1 MDLRNWREATYL
13 TSAHLSGRTVCLAPM
28 HVAQQASD
36 LFRANAVDD
45 AMWTYLPYGPFSSE
59 AGYHRWMRE
68 AIETDGT
75 EFFAVQCRETSRCIG
90 VLSYLNIVPDH
101 GSVEI
106 GHVAFSKALQQTT
119 GATEAVYLLMKHAF
133 EAGYRRV
140 EWKCDASNIAS
151 RRAAQR
157 FGFSFEGVFRQHRIN
172 KGINRDTAYF
182 AVIDAEWPA
191 LNEAFAGWL
200 SESNFDA
207 GGKQRERLG
216 NLTALV
222 RAASDPIL

>member
-1 MDLRNWREATYL
+1 MKRMNWSGAAPLMSSERV
-13 TSAHLSGRTVCLAPM
+13 GRTVRLAPM
-28 HVAQQASD
+28 NVTQQASD
-36 LFRANAVDD
+36 LFRANAADD

-68 AIETDGT
+68 AVAIEGT
-75 EFFAVQCRETSRCIG
+75 EFFVVQDVETSRFVG

-101 GSVEI
+101 GTVEI

-133 EAGYRRV
+133 DTGYRRV
-140 EWKCDASNIAS
+140 EWKCDAANMAS

-157 FGFSFEGVFRQHRIN
+157 FGLSYEGVFRQHRIN
-172 KGINRDTAYF
+172 KGRNRDTAYF
-182 AVIDAEWPA
+182 AAIDSEWPA
-191 LNEAFAGWL
+191 LSEAFTGWL
-200 SESNFDA
+200 SPSNFDA
-207 GGKQRERLG
+207 DGRQRERLG

-222 RAASDPIL
+222 RASNDPLL